1 MPALSFRAVAVFT
14 FRMPGAII
22 LAACVALGVAGIFL
36 PWEHDGSLTYSLWD
50 IRGQIPGNLAQVGIG
65 LLAAFVV
72 AVASVVRPP
81 AGRWRSMIALTG
93 FLLVLIPVR
102 QGWAGAI
109 GGKLLFAAAVAG
121 LAASA
126 VIYVRRSLESA

>member
-1 MPALSFRAVAVFT
+1 MPALPFAAVPVFT
-14 FRMPGAII
+14 FRMPGALII
-22 LAACVALGVAGIFL
+22 AACVALGVAGVFL
-36 PWEHDGSLTYSLWD
+36 PWERYGSVTYSLWE
-50 IRGQIPGNLAQVGIG
+50 IRGQIPGNLVQVGIG
-65 LLAAFVV
+65 LLAALVV
-72 AVASVVRPP
+72 AVVTLVRPP

-109 GGKLLFAAAVAG
+109 GGKLLFTAAVAG

-126 VIYVRRSLESA
+126 VIYLRRSLESA